1 MRASSQSNPALSP
14 DGSATEVGLQFE
26 TGFATPSSGGTLPIF
41 MLGGGQIFAQTPEL
55 DSLVLFGSGA
65 AGLAGYGLMRIRA
78 RRRD

>member
-1 MRASSQSNPALSP
+1 
-14 DGSATEVGLQFE
+14 
-26 TGFATPSSGGTLPIF
+26 